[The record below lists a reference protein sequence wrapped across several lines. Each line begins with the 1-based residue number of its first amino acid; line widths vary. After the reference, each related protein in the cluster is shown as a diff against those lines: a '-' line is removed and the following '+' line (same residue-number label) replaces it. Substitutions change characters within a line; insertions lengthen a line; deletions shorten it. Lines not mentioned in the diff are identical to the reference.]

1 MKKHIFQGPNN
12 KLEEP
17 GLEQKTLTMRISAR
31 VQYNPW
37 LHKLRNCFTIA
48 KVLFVNQLYFL
59 ETPSIMFHERKSI
72 INGKTISNSPQT
84 PAH

>member
-31 VQYNPW
+31 VQYNP
-37 LHKLRNCFTIA
+37 
-48 KVLFVNQLYFL
+48 
-59 ETPSIMFHERKSI
+59 
-72 INGKTISNSPQT
+72 
-84 PAH
+84 